1 MSEQYRIIG
10 KRIGG
15 LDEKDK
21 VLGNVIFAED
31 YTLPGML
38 HARVFRSTRASAL
51 IKRLD
56 LTRAKALDGVVC
68 VLSAEDVPNNESV
81 KNVVGQTTEV
91 GLLEATNQVLAT
103 DRVRF
108 YGEAIALVAAEN
120 LDIAEEALEL
130 IEIEY
135 EDLPA
140 VFDPLEARKPGAPKI
155 HGDNNIIS
163 AWKIRKG
170 DIEKG
175 FAQADVIVEKS
186 YRTPRQEHAHIEPES
201 GVSWIDDMAVVNIR
215 YAAQVIEH
223 YRDVAAVLGLPD
235 SRVRVIGTIIGGG
248 FGGKEDITV
257 EIFLGLLAW
266 KSGRP
271 VKLTYTREE
280 MGFARHKRPPYY
292 LHYKTGATKDGKLT
306 AMEAELVSD
315 AGAYV
320 YLSPWI
326 LIYSTVH
333 ATGPY
338 FIPNVKVDANS
349 VLTNN
354 IMTSAFRGFGGMEV
368 AFAYESQM
376 DELARK
382 LTMDPLEFRKKNFL
396 KKGDETANFQTI
408 TSEVLL
414 PEAASKALAAL
425 GGKGK
430 GSKHKKVGRGF
441 ACSWQSYGRMTY
453 LHDTSNA
460 WVNLEMDGSSVVRSG
475 IPDLGGGQRESLRA
489 ITAEIL
495 GLKLDE
501 VHVIST
507 DSQVTPP
514 AGTVTATRA
523 LYMSGN
529 AAKLA
534 AENVRKIILDQAS
547 AMVGVAPEKLKL
559 KSKQVYAAENQAG
572 PENQAKKLSLVEVIK
587 SCAAQ
592 GKIPQ
597 SLATFKAPFTEP
609 ITTDLIRDP
618 VFADFT
624 FGAQAAE
631 VEVDTETGEVKLLKY
646 STAYDIGQAINLNR
660 VEGQMEGGAAQGIG
674 FGLMEDYIEVEGIP
688 LTWNLHEYLV
698 PTSKDLP
705 DIETVVLESRSGKGP
720 FGAKGIGEP
729 AITAAAPAVINA
741 IRDAIGVRI
750 YHVPATAERIF
761 QALKGKGE
769 E

>member
-1 MSEQYRIIG
+1 
-10 KRIGG
+10 
-15 LDEKDK
+15 
-21 VLGNVIFAED
+21 
-31 YTLPGML
+31 
-38 HARVFRSTRASAL
+38 
-51 IKRLD
+51 
-56 LTRAKALDGVVC
+56 
-68 VLSAEDVPNNESV
+68 
-81 KNVVGQTTEV
+81 
-91 GLLEATNQVLAT
+91 
-103 DRVRF
+103 
-108 YGEAIALVAAEN
+108 
-120 LDIAEEALEL
+120 
-130 IEIEY
+130 
-135 EDLPA
+135 
-140 VFDPLEARKPGAPKI
+140 
-155 HGDNNIIS
+155 
-163 AWKIRKG
+163 
-170 DIEKG
+170 
-175 FAQADVIVEKS
+175 VIVEKS

-201 GVSWIDDMAVVNIR
+201 GVSWIDDMGVVNVR
-215 YAAQVIEH
+215 YASQVIEH
-223 YRDVAAVLGLPD
+223 YRDIAAVLGLPD

-266 KSGRP
+266 KSGQP

-292 LHYKTGATKDGKLT
+292 LHYKTGAARDGKLT

-326 LIYSTVH
+326 LIYSAVH

-382 LTMDPLEFRKKNFL
+382 LAMDPLEFRKKNFL

-414 PEAASKALAAL
+414 AESASKALAAL
-425 GGKGK
+425 GQKGK

-441 ACSWQSYGRMTY
+441 ACCWQSYGRMTY

-460 WVNLEMDGSSVVRSG
+460 WINLEMDGSSVVRSG

-507 DSQVTPP
+507 DSQLTPP

-529 AAKLA
+529 AARLA

-547 AMVGVAPEKLKL
+547 AMLGIAPEKLKL
-559 KSKQVYAAENQAG
+559 KSKQVYA
-572 PENQAKKLSLVEVIK
+572 PEDQTKKLSLVEVIK
-587 SCAAQ
+587 SCAAE

-618 VFADFT
+618 VFADYT

-674 FGLMEDYIEVEGIP
+674 FGLMEDYIEEKGIP

-698 PTSKDLP
+698 PTSVDLP
-705 DIETVVLESRSGKGP
+705 DIETVVLESKSGKGP

-729 AITAAAPAVINA
+729 SITAAAPAVINA
-741 IRDAIGVRI
+741 IRDAVGVRI
-750 YHVPATAERIF
+750 YQIPATPERIF
-761 QALKGKGE
+761 RALKGKKE